1 MQRFSK
7 ITNMLT
13 KENIHSLSNTEI
25 IQSLG
30 VQYKSYRLN
39 ANLTQKEVAEKAG
52 VSLITLRAFE
62 TGKASNITMVNL
74 LALLRAIN
82 NLECITEILPEIPI
96 SPYQL
101 LKLQTKQRKR
111 VKHGAGGA
119 LKKTSKGF

>member
-1 MQRFSK
+1 
-7 ITNMLT
+7 MLT
-13 KENIHSLSNTEI
+13 KENIYSLSNTEI

-62 TGKASNITMVNL
+62 TGKATNITMGNL

-96 SPYQL
+96 SPYLLARL
-101 LKLQTKQRKR
+101 LKKQRKR
-111 VKHGAGGA
+111 VKH
-119 LKKTSKGF
+119 KKEKTMNN

>member
-1 MQRFSK
+1 
-7 ITNMLT
+7 MLT

-62 TGKASNITMVNL
+62 TGKATNITMGNL

-96 SPYQL
+96 SPYLLARL
-101 LKLQTKQRKR
+101 LKKQRKR
-111 VKHGAGGA
+111 VKH
-119 LKKTSKGF
+119 KKEKTMNN

>member
-7 ITNMLT
+7 VIKMLT
-13 KENIHSLSNTEI
+13 KENIQSLSNTEI

-30 VQYKSYRLN
+30 AQYRSYRLN

-62 TGKASNITMVNL
+62 TGKATNITMGNL

-96 SPYQL
+96 SPYLLARL
-101 LKLQTKQRKR
+101 LKKQRKR
-111 VKHGAGGA
+111 VKH
-119 LKKTSKGF
+119 KKEKTMNN

>member
-1 MQRFSK
+1 
-7 ITNMLT
+7 MLT
-13 KENIHSLSNTEI
+13 KENIQSLSNTEI

-30 VQYKSYRLN
+30 AQYKSYRLN

-62 TGKASNITMVNL
+62 TGKATNITMGNL

-96 SPYQL
+96 SPYLLARL
-101 LKLQTKQRKR
+101 LKKQRKR
-111 VKHGAGGA
+111 VKH
-119 LKKTSKGF
+119 KKEKTMNN

>member
-1 MQRFSK
+1 
-7 ITNMLT
+7 MLT

-62 TGKASNITMVNL
+62 TGKATNITMGNL

-101 LKLQTKQRKR
+101 LKAVIRISPTLCLVNQILSVDFKPQQ
-111 VKHGAGGA
+111 
-119 LKKTSKGF
+119 

>member
-1 MQRFSK
+1 
-7 ITNMLT
+7 MLT

-62 TGKASNITMVNL
+62 TGKATNITMGNL

-96 SPYQL
+96 SPY
-101 LKLQTKQRKR
+101 
-111 VKHGAGGA
+111 
-119 LKKTSKGF
+119 

>member
-1 MQRFSK
+1 
-7 ITNMLT
+7 MLT
-13 KENIHSLSNTEI
+13 KENIQSLSNTEI

-62 TGKASNITMVNL
+62 TGKATNITMGNL

-96 SPYQL
+96 SPYLLARL
-101 LKLQTKQRKR
+101 LKKQRKR
-111 VKHGAGGA
+111 VKH
-119 LKKTSKGF
+119 KKEKTMNN